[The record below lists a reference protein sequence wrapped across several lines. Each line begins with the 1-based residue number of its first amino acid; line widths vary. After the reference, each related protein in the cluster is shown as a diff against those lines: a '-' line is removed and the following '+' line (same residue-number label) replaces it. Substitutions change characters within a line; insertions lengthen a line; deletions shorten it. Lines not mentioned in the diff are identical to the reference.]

1 MQQQLPKLPHLLL
14 LPLHQLRKY
23 MARSHK
29 LLKKR
34 LTEPDPIH
42 GSRMLTKFVNRLMKN
57 GKKSVAAAQVYTA
70 LEILKTKGQDP
81 IKVFE
86 TAIQTVGPRM
96 EVRPRRVG
104 GASYQVPNE
113 VRGDRRISLAI
124 RWIVEAANKRSN
136 KEFHTF
142 AEKLAAEL
150 TDVLQNQ
157 GEAVRKRNT
166 IQKMAEANRAFAHF
180 RW

>member
-1 MQQQLPKLPHLLL
+1 
-14 LPLHQLRKY
+14 
-23 MARSHK
+23 
-29 LLKKR
+29 
-34 LTEPDPIH
+34 
-42 GSRMLTKFVNRLMKN
+42 MKN